1 MKKIIFICCLGLF
14 FYACSSTDYTNRTRL
29 MLLDEKEEKALGE
42 QSAKEILKQSKL
54 STNKSQTEMVER
66 VGWRIANVSKRE
78 DFNWEFYLI
87 EEEQKNAFCL
97 PGGKVFVYTG
107 LMNIIENDD
116 ELAVVMSHEV
126 AHALLRHGGERMS
139 MQTLT
144 QLGGNILGVITGTQI
159 PGYSSLINRAY
170 NLGSSVG
177 VILPFSRAH
186 ELEADKL
193 GILLVQKAGY
203 NPQAALSFW
212 KKMSEDGNKGSD
224 FFSTHPSDSKRI
236 EAIQNILK
244 ESH

>member
-1 MKKIIFICCLGLF
+1 
-14 FYACSSTDYTNRTRL
+14 
-29 MLLDEKEEKALGE
+29 
-42 QSAKEILKQSKL
+42 
-54 STNKSQTEMVER
+54 R
-66 VGWRIANVSKRE
+66 VGWRIANASKRE
-78 DFNWEFYLI
+78 DFKWEFYLI

-116 ELAVVMSHEV
+116 ELAVVMSHEI

-144 QLGGNILGVITGTQI
+144 QLGGNILGAIVGAQV
-159 PGYSSLINRAY
+159 PGYSSLINQAY
-170 NLGSSVG
+170 NLGSNVG

-203 NPQAALSFW
+203 NPQAALRFW
-212 KKMSEDGNKGSD
+212 QKMSEDGNKGSD

-236 EAIQNILK
+236 EAIQNLLK
-244 ESH
+244 DNH